1 MPPTLAP
8 DHIMEDRI
16 MVDPI
21 TADPIMEVI
30 RALSRSRLAIGLITF
45 MGLVITQATR
55 ITFGGGDIGRG
66 ATTSEFGS
74 TAITW

>member
-16 MVDPI
+16 TAGPTMVVTQP
-21 TADPIMEVI
+21 
-30 RALSRSRLAIGLITF
+30 RSRSRLVTGLTTF
-45 MGLVITQATR
+45 AALVITQAARTM
-55 ITFGGGDIGRG
+55 FGDRDIGRG

-74 TAITW
+74 TAITS